1 MAAKKQAAALD
12 PREAL
17 LQPLAGYLH
26 KIMPIPTS
34 TKKVIVREPSGDD
47 WLAWQAKLQEL
58 AGSEVNEENADEV
71 AARISDDNDKTPEA
85 TLLVRVLIHA
95 ETYERV
101 FEDEHV
107 PMVVASWGPVY
118 GRYLNAAFE
127 LAGLGAAKPVEE
139 AKKN

>member
-1 MAAKKQAAALD
+1 MTGKKQPAALD

-47 WLAWQAKLQEL
+47 WIAWQVQLQEV
-58 AGSEVNEENADEV
+58 AGEEVSEDNAADV
-71 AARISDDNDKTPEA
+71 AARITDDSDKTPEA
-85 TLLVRVLIHA
+85 TLLVRVLINA

-107 PMVVASWGPVY
+107 PMVAGSWGPVY

-127 LAGLGAAKPVEE
+127 LAGIGAAKPVEE